1 MVSKVNLVSAEF
13 RKVSDKQMAETTKR
27 TIRENVAI
35 NQQLQKMSE
44 DTTALLEENNAL
56 KKREKDLKQEIE
68 ILKATEVELARKN
81 ASNQKVMY
89 TSGTNVVMIL
99 LGYENACRQS

>member
-27 TIRENVAI
+27 TIRENVTI

-44 DTTALLEENNAL
+44 DTTALLQENNAL
-56 KKREKDLKQEIE
+56 KKKEKDLKREIE
-68 ILKATEVELARKN
+68 ILQATEKDLATKN
-81 ASNQKVMY
+81 ASNQKVCSVCVVY
-89 TSGTNVVMIL
+89 TITT
-99 LGYENACRQS
+99 YCC